1 MGLNE
6 ENWTFEEIIRDAY
19 IRGEIFNIGEEVTTL
34 DNTQGKIVRKGT
46 NYVVLETNDGL
57 NKFWISDLIEAKRLQ
72 RQNKQKVRFGDV
84 KGTQPAKYYSK
95 DAEGDAMS
103 KDTKESSCKT
113 FCKR

>member
-1 MGLNE
+1 MHLFRKVFQKVLERVKNYLQMFVSLWVVNE

-19 IRGEIFNIGEEVTTL
+19 IRGEIFNIGEEVSTM

-72 RQNKQKVRFGDV
+72 RQNKQKVRLGI
-84 KGTQPAKYYSK
+84 
-95 DAEGDAMS
+95 
-103 KDTKESSCKT
+103 
-113 FCKR
+113 